1 LRFKV
6 LIKFLRYDI
15 RELFVKLKHFAL
27 AWRMDKDEK
36 ALFALSL
43 FFAAFV
49 LFSLQF
55 FWVSATAAL
64 LHYFHIPFT
73 WHPLLISDV
82 SENWRYW
89 TESRV
94 FLIYAMVPIILLVT
108 GLFLFRKINRRKSIT
123 YRERLFFG
131 WIAFFLVNSF
141 IGGLLAGVFIF
152 DSLGVLLA
160 YMFPPLWMRG
170 FILIVP
176 LFLFYSTAIH
186 WNNLFIKAAPS
197 LKWIQ
202 SRNQQFRLLQITYIF
217 PLISLASLL
226 LLYGFWLQRWYLSLA
241 VFSILLMLIP
251 LKPLVLNPV
260 KVRISLSHNKLPHI
274 KTVYFLMGVLILL
287 IILSHGLSL
296 RLR

>member
-1 LRFKV
+1 
-6 LIKFLRYDI
+6 
-15 RELFVKLKHFAL
+15 
-27 AWRMDKDEK
+27 MDHNEM

-43 FFAAFV
+43 FFAVFV

-73 WHPLLISDV
+73 WHPLIISDV

-94 FLIYAMVPIILLVT
+94 FLIYAMVPIIMLVI
-108 GLFLFRKINRRKSIT
+108 GLISFRKINRHKSLS
-123 YRERLFFG
+123 YRERLLYG
-131 WIAFFLVNSF
+131 WITFFLVNSF
-141 IGGLLAGVFIF
+141 IGGLFAGVFIF

-160 YMFPPLWMRG
+160 YMFPPLWMRII
-170 FILIVP
+170 ILIVP
-176 LFLFYSTAIH
+176 LFLFYSTAVH

-197 LKWIQ
+197 LRWTE

-217 PLISLASLL
+217 PLIALASLL
-226 LLYGFWLQRWYLSLA
+226 LLYGFWLQRWYLSLT

-260 KVRISLSHNKLPHI
+260 KVRINLSHNKLPHI
-274 KTVYFLMGVLILL
+274 KTVYILIGVLILL
-287 IILSHGLSL
+287 IILSHWISL